1 MVKQYY
7 LTLKPLTR
15 GYHVITN
22 EIISAI
28 DDFPE
33 SGIVN
38 IFVQH
43 TSAGISINENADISV
58 RQDFEMSMNRIIVEG
73 AKYYTHSFE
82 GDDDMPA
89 HLKSSIIGCSV
100 SIPIKN
106 GRLALGTWQGIYFC
120 EFRNY
125 GGKRNIVITVI
136 S

>member
-7 LTLKPLTR
+7 LTLNPLTR
-15 GYHVITN
+15 GYHIITN

-73 AKYYTHSFE
+73 AKYYTHNFE